1 MSGISEA
8 FLEVVNKI
16 LEAGGMFYLEMSNSV
31 GFKDADA
38 WELTQAMV
46 IKVFGDLR
54 DARAIAQDT
63 RGASGF
69 VWAALQ
75 AHVVM
80 ARFIKFDFKRDPGL
94 NAVLVQYI
102 LKKKQTDATSILGGV
117 NVKSLESTVKRLEA
131 EVAKL
136 KAAKG

>member
-54 DARAIAQDT
+54 DARSIAQDT